1 MPVGYLSGDTT
12 VFSNVSLGDDGRLR
26 VSRVSSSVSIVATE
40 IWGSTVSGAF
50 LARAGTA
57 AAPTYA
63 FGADP
68 GIGWYR
74 SAASTAALSAGT
86 LDLRTNSIRLSMV
99 TAAAPTGLSIG
110 ELRVVF
116 AASGIS
122 LVFSSGASYYIIGR

>member
-50 LARAGTA
+50 LARV
-57 AAPTYA
+57 
-63 FGADP
+63 
-68 GIGWYR
+68 
-74 SAASTAALSAGT
+74 
-86 LDLRTNSIRLSMV
+86 V

-122 LVFSSGASYYIIGR
+122 LVFSSGASYYIIGGSAASAAQA